1 MVDLA
6 TPIIAQLGVGGIGG
20 FLVGYTVKKV
30 AKILAVLLGLA
41 VLGAL
46 YLTYIGV
53 INVNYDKLASAVSGI
68 LPQLGKAGDL
78 LVNLTASLPFAG
90 AFIVGLVLGLKKG

>member
-20 FLVGYTVKKV
+20 FLVGYAVKKV
-30 AKILAVLLGLA
+30 AKILAILLGLA
-41 VLGAL
+41 VVGAL

-53 INVNYDKLASAVSGI
+53 ISVNYDKLASAVSSI
-68 LPQLGKAGDL
+68 LPQLGKDGDL
-78 LVNLTASLPFAG
+78 LVNLAANLPFAG
-90 AFIVGLVLGLKKG
+90 TFILGLVLGLKKG